1 MAAENAAEV
10 VMVRGGYGFRSLLK
24 QKIKGKILLRHLH
37 RRICFLKKNCYEV
50 IVKQNLKKRSAIYY
64 SWLSWDILE
73 RLFCAQLAPV
83 SFGVQFASAGQA
95 RLNCHNLRL
104 SHQAAG

>member
-1 MAAENAAEV
+1 
-10 VMVRGGYGFRSLLK
+10 
-24 QKIKGKILLRHLH
+24 
-37 RRICFLKKNCYEV
+37 V

-64 SWLSWDILE
+64 FWLSWDILE